1 MSYGT
6 DRRTST
12 VLNDLTVIDCC
23 WLLPGQFAT
32 MILADLG
39 ARVIKIE
46 LPGEGD
52 YVRAMRPAGFA
63 TVNRGKEGLT
73 LDLHIPEAQQVFH
86 RLVRHADVVL
96 EGFRPG
102 VMARFNADY
111 EALSTIKSSLIYCS
125 LSGFGQDGPFRDYP
139 GHGLNYAA
147 IAGLQHLAGD
157 STSLTSI
164 VSDLAGSLFA
174 TIAILTALRERDRNG
189 SGQYIDLSIT
199 DAVYGLL
206 TEPLAARS
214 RHADG
219 DSPKHQGTAGVF
231 RTLDDRLIT
240 VGAVEDHF
248 FRKLA
253 HAISRPEWLHDE
265 RYATHGSRQENGAEL
280 HAALKQALRTRTSTE
295 WIAIFETSGVP
306 CTLVNDLREATEHPY
321 AQARDLV
328 TLLDQVDIG
337 KVAQIRFPAVYSTIG
352 YKRGLSA
359 PAVGQHTAS
368 ILTTLGYTPDEIAD
382 LKRRNAV

>member
-1 MSYGT
+1 MSSG
-6 DRRTST
+6 RNVPSSA
-12 VLNDLTVIDCC
+12 VLKDLTVIDCC
-23 WLLPGQFAT
+23 WLLPGQFAA

-46 LPGEGD
+46 LPGGGD

-63 TVNRGKEGLT
+63 TVNRGKESLT
-73 LDLHIPEAQQVFH
+73 LDLRIPEAQEVLH
-86 RLVRHADVVL
+86 RLVRQADVVL

-102 VMARFNADY
+102 VMARFNSDY
-111 EALSTIKSSLIYCS
+111 GTLSRIKPSIVYCS
-125 LSGFGQDGPFRDYP
+125 LSGFGQDGPFRDHP

-157 STSLTSI
+157 STSLTSM

-174 TIAILTALRERDRNG
+174 TIAVLVALRERDRSG

-214 RHADG
+214 KYADG
-219 DSPKHQGTAGVF
+219 DSPKHHGAAGVF

-240 VGAVEDHF
+240 VGAVEDQF
-248 FRKLA
+248 FRKLTG
-253 HAISRPEWLHDE
+253 AINRSEWLHDE
-265 RYATHGSRQENGAEL
+265 RFSTLRARQNNAAEL
-280 HAALKQALRTRTSTE
+280 QAALKETLFTRTSAE
-295 WIAIFETSGVP
+295 WIALFESAGVP
-306 CTLVNDLREATEHPY
+306 CTLVNDLREATEDPY
-321 AQARDLV
+321 AQARGLV

-337 KVAQIRFPAVYSTIG
+337 RIAQIRFPAVYSTID
-352 YKRGLSA
+352 YSRGLPA
-359 PAVGQHTAS
+359 PTVGEHTAS
-368 ILTTLGYTPDEIAD
+368 ILEALGYNRAEIAD
-382 LKRRNAV
+382 LKGRSAV